1 MIRETEFSAFSCASS
16 NINVVKGGFMPAKIL
31 LFEDEVSIRS
41 VLSELL
47 TDAGYEV
54 VAVGDGVT
62 GLAQYRKEQ
71 FDLVLLDIM
80 MPRMDGYAV
89 CRAIREGSDTP
100 IIMLTALDDEE
111 AQVKAFELKADDYIT
126 KPFSLKLVLLRVE
139 AVLRRNGQKGKRECG
154 EVLRFGELL
163 LEVEGM
169 RVFRGGEEI
178 FLTKI
183 EFELLKLFMG
193 NPGRVFTRDNL
204 LNRVWGYDFCGE
216 EKAVNIPIMNLRR
229 KLNMDCIETI
239 RGVGY
244 RFAKN

>member
-1 MIRETEFSAFSCASS
+1 MIRETEFSAFSCGSS

-100 IIMLTALDDEE
+100 IIMLSSDCFDTIHIKFPAKIHN
-111 AQVKAFELKADDYIT
+111 VYIDR
-126 KPFSLKLVLLRVE
+126 L
-139 AVLRRNGQKGKRECG
+139 
-154 EVLRFGELL
+154 
-163 LEVEGM
+163 
-169 RVFRGGEEI
+169 
-178 FLTKI
+178 FLTTKI
-183 EFELLKLFMG
+183 IA
-193 NPGRVFTRDNL
+193 PHPV
-204 LNRVWGYDFCGE
+204 
-216 EKAVNIPIMNLRR
+216 
-229 KLNMDCIETI
+229 
-239 RGVGY
+239 
-244 RFAKN
+244 